1 MILLSD
7 VISFYEEYYGVT
19 TKTPTADELKALRDA
34 IKALRKL
41 RRILKYKRKRK

>member
-7 VISFYEEYYGVT
+7 VISFYEEYYEVT

-41 RRILKYKRKRK
+41 RRLIKKKKEK